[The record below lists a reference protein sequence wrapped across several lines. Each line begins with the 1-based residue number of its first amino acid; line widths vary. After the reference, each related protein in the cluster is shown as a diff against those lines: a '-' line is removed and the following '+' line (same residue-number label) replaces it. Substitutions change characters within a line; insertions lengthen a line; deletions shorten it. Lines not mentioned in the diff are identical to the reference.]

1 MEEQYDLLV
10 VGGGPAG
17 YVGAIRASKLGM
29 KVALVESAKVG
40 GTCLHEGCIP
50 TKVLL
55 EVAGFMAQAARSG
68 DFGVAVGSPT
78 VDWGALSHHRESIVN
93 RLFLGVQGL
102 LKKNRVD
109 VFSGEGHVVSPEEVV
124 VSGDGQRRLS
134 GTHILVATGSR
145 PRSWPGLPF
154 DHQRVLDSTDALCL
168 EPSGKKIGIVGGG
181 VVGVEFADIFHSFGA
196 SVTILEKTDHLVPM
210 EDPELL
216 GILRKEYERRGMVI
230 RTGCEIARIVSDEQG
245 VRVSC
250 VQGGEPVDLSFD
262 TVLVAVGR
270 EARLEG
276 VVDGSLGLPMER
288 GFLKVDGYGWTGVS
302 RVYAAGDVTGGLM
315 LAHAASHQAIVAVEK
330 MAGRAPLPFDPLR
343 IPRVVYSH
351 PEVVS
356 VGMSYKEAI
365 GKGIPV
371 REGSFPLLGNGRSL
385 IHGEKR
391 GVVRFPA
398 DPESGKVLGFQGVGA
413 GLSELVSL
421 GALSMGVPDGLELLR
436 GTVFPHPT
444 VGESIWEAAMDV
456 TGESVHR

>member
-1 MEEQYDLLV
+1 MEERYDLLV

-55 EVAGFMAQAARSG
+55 EVAGFMAQASRSG

-78 VDWGALSHHRESIVN
+78 VDWGALSRHRDSIVN

-102 LKKNRVD
+102 LKKDGVD
-109 VFSGEGHVVSPEEVV
+109 VFSGEGRVVSPEEVV
-124 VSGDGQRRLS
+124 VLGGGQRRLS
-134 GTHILVATGSR
+134 GAHILVATGSR

-196 SVTILEKTDHLVPM
+196 SVTILEKTGHLVPM
-210 EDPELL
+210 EDPEML
-216 GILRKEYERRGMVI
+216 GILRKEYERRGMAI
-230 RTGCEIARIVSDEQG
+230 RTGCEITGIHPDGDG
-245 VRVSC
+245 VRVAC
-250 VQGGEPVDLSFD
+250 VQEGESVDLAFD
-262 TVLVAVGR
+262 AVLVAVGR

-276 VVDGSLGLPMER
+276 VVDRSLGLPTER

-302 RVYAAGDVTGGLM
+302 GVYAAGDVTGGLM

-330 MAGRAPLPFDPLR
+330 MSGRTPPPFDPLR

-356 VGMSYKEAI
+356 VGLSAQEAI
-365 GKGIPV
+365 EKGIPV

-385 IHGEKR
+385 IHGERR
-391 GVVRFPA
+391 GIVRISA

-421 GALSMGVPDGLELLR
+421 GTLSMGVPEGLEVLR
-436 GTVFPHPT
+436 ESVFPHPT